1 MGILE
6 VRDVTKMFGGLCAL
20 NGVTFEVMEG
30 EILGLIGPNG
40 AGKTT
45 VFNLITGLYKPT
57 RGEIIYL
64 NRNITKLKPHQRVKL
79 GISRTFQMT
88 KPFSSM
94 SVLDNVLVSRCYGR
108 NCAKSIKEA
117 RKEAEELLEFLGL
130 AGKANTMAGNL
141 NFVDKRLLELARALA
156 TQPRVLLLD
165 EVMAGLNPREVD
177 HVSSLIRKIRDM
189 GVTIL
194 MIEHVMRAI
203 MRLADRVVVLSAG
216 MKIAEGKPSEVAKDE
231 EVIKAYLG
239 ESFRGEMVT

>member
-45 VFNLITGLYKPT
+45 VFNLITGFYKPT
-57 RGEIIYL
+57 RGKIIYL
-64 NRNITKLKPHQRVKL
+64 NHDITKLKPHQRVKL
-79 GISRTFQMT
+79 GISRTFQLT

-94 SVLDNVLVSRCYGR
+94 SVLDNVVVSRCYGR
-108 NCAKSIKEA
+108 NYAKSIKEA
-117 RKEAEELLEFLGL
+117 RKEAEELLEFVGL
-130 AGKANTMAGNL
+130 ADKANTMAGNL

-177 HVSSLIRKIRDM
+177 HVNSLIRKIRDM

-194 MIEHVMRAI
+194 MIEHVMRAV
-203 MRLADRVVVLSAG
+203 MRLADRVVVLNAG
-216 MKIAEGKPSEVAKDE
+216 VKIAEGKPSEVAKDE
-231 EVIKAYLG
+231 QVIKAYLG
-239 ESFRGEMVT
+239 EPFKGEVVA